1 MMLYKNIYN
10 KKQKGLYVMDPW
22 PCGLKAVSFFL
33 FVIYLLF
40 FVFVFRVR
48 LREPFMLFIV
58 LAAYHEKITKQYKR
72 ASCKKNKK
80 QDRDARIG

>member
-10 KKQKGLYVMDPW
+10 KKQKGLYGMDPW

-33 FVIYLLF
+33 FVIYF
-40 FVFVFRVR
+40 IFFVFRVR

-58 LAAYHEKITKQYKR
+58 LAAYHEKITKQHKELHAKR
-72 ASCKKNKK
+72 IKK